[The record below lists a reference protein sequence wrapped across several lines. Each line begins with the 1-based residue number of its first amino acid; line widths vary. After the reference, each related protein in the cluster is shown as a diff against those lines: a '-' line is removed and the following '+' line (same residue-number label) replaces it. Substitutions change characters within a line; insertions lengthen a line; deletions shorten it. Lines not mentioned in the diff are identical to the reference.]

1 MSTGEAV
8 KNKDL
13 QEVYFRFLNLF
24 RAVEAMPGFPVLDNV
39 EKELLDELSISWKA
53 GQHMLV
59 SDAIALAQIG
69 SPATLHARLK
79 NLRREGMIEY
89 MTDDDA
95 RKKYIQPTDKA
106 LKYFSQISDCMRQ
119 ASQA

>member
-1 MSTGEAV
+1 M

-24 RAVEAMPGFPVLDNV
+24 RAVESMPGFPVLDSI
-39 EKELLDELSISWKA
+39 EKNLLDELSISWKS

-89 MTDDDA
+89 TTDDDA
-95 RKKYIQPTDKA
+95 RKKYIQPTEKA
-106 LKYFSQISDCMRQ
+106 LKYFAQISDCMKQ
-119 ASQA
+119 ATQA